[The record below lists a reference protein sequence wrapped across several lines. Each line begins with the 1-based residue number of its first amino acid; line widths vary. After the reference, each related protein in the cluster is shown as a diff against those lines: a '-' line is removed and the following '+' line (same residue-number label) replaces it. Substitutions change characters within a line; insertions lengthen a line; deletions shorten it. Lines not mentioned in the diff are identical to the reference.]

1 MKLDKNA
8 IVPALEKNK
17 AMKANDDVYS
27 LIVDGVKCGID
38 FKKNEFF
45 WMDDLTRMSDD
56 SNCEELKKFKEICL
70 GAMFSNNKSSGEP
83 SESDTPRGE
92 TDQSSEGVQTEEEAS
107 TVDENVTEHDE
118 PVGKLATQPIR
129 GIKGIIPQL
138 CECGKIKIGRKGK
151 MTTSRKGTHFRPPE
165 KLDHFVVT
173 TMQKTNDDDLVEDDE
188 IMSKLGPNCTEIPVM
203 LLYDDPELNF
213 VTSLAYYDSA
223 ACQCRGDGET
233 AIKADGTQIKCDP
246 EMCTFAQQKKCK
258 PNGVLQVVLRDAPRV
273 GGVWKFRTTGWNSI
287 RNLMSSIEFIHD
299 LTGGRL
305 AGLPLMLTL
314 QPKTTLIPGTKTTT
328 TIYMVNMEYR
338 GTMAELMNTAA
349 NRYISEEKM
358 AQLEAKAAEKLA
370 LPESPEE
377 CKDVQEEFYPET
389 VEVKA

>member
-8 IVPALEKNK
+8 IIPALEKNK

-70 GAMFSNNKSSGEP
+70 GAMFSKNKSSGEP
-83 SESDTPRGE
+83 SKSAPSDA
-92 TDQSSEGVQTEEEAS
+92 TDQSASVEETDEEEN
-107 TVDENVTEHDE
+107 TVDENVHEHNE

-165 KLDHFVVT
+165 KLDHFIVT
-173 TMQKTNDDDLVEDDE
+173 TMQKTKDDDLVEDTE
-188 IMSKLGPNCTEIPVM
+188 VMQVLGDNCTEIPVM

-223 ACQCRGDGET
+223 ACQCRGNGEIAVT
-233 AIKADGTQIKCDP
+233 ADGKQITCDP
-246 EMCTFAQQKKCK
+246 EACPHATAGKCK

-287 RNLMSSIEFIHD
+287 RNLMSSIEFIRD

-389 VEVKA
+389 VGVSA